1 MQRVFGETKSVRPGL
16 LFFFGCVAVPLCAEA
31 LPIER
36 FETPLDLKCAHDSI
50 CTQTVRSKYTLGGT
64 TGVVLIGGNEGS
76 ASLRFSQSDGRKA
89 ALSADGEGVHSLA
102 LHWDGDANPE
112 QLSGAGLGCFDLT
125 GQGATSVVIRDLGLT
140 FECADPD
147 EEGGCPPVE
156 LELRMYDADD
166 ATGQRFSAAVTKLRS
181 PRAAD
186 ELVIP
191 FADFTKEGP
200 RGLARLTCV
209 GAITMRVRFEGF
221 KDVELSVGPI
231 FTNGTDGLTS
241 IPTATPTHTPIQTT
255 SPAPTE
261 ALVTPKV
268 IVTAA
273 SPVVTGIPV
282 DTPAATPAGVAE
294 VPLLPGAESDG
305 TSRYEPAAV
314 PKLIAPKVGPQ
325 RTQVP
330 APVDEEGNG
339 AVYGS
344 VLGSVE

>member
-1 MQRVFGETKSVRPGL
+1 M
-16 LFFFGCVAVPLCAEA
+16 PLCAQA

-50 CTQTVRSKYTLGGT
+50 CAQTVRSKYTLGGT

-166 ATGQRFSAAVTKLRS
+166 ATGQRFSAAVAKLRS
-181 PRAAD
+181 PRAPD

-209 GAITMRVRFEGF
+209 GAISMRMRLEGF

-241 IPTATPTHTPIQTT
+241 IPTATPTHTPIQTP
-255 SPAPTE
+255 PAAPAEARATPT
-261 ALVTPKV
+261 AV
-268 IVTAA
+268 VTAA
-273 SPVVTGIPV
+273 PPVVTSVPVDSPVVPPQEG
-282 DTPAATPAGVAE
+282 AE
-294 VPLLPGAESDG
+294 LPLLPGAEREA

-314 PKLIAPKVGPQ
+314 PKLVVPKVRP
-325 RTQVP
+325 RSTQAP
-330 APVDEEGNG
+330 APVDEAEEG

-344 VLGSVE
+344 VLGAAE